1 MNKESKRRGDWE
13 SPLERKGLK
22 GFPPINHDRTRA
34 TKMMHRRS
42 FISLDIFHRYGET
55 LMISLFFFSSSVNTF
70 SSANSTLLS
79 CFARNSGWI
88 RPTRWFLSLES
99 EGMLWEKK
107 ANGWTRL
114 KRVHPIVNSVRQSS
128 LTSRFHDSR
137 FSMTKHVENEVWKL
151 KLATSWRPRG
161 DKTSGTG
168 I

>member
-42 FISLDIFHRYGET
+42 FISLNIFHRYGET
-55 LMISLFFFSSSVNTF
+55 LMISLFFFSSPSVNTF

-99 EGMLWEKK
+99 EGMLWMLEE
-107 ANGWTRL
+107 G
-114 KRVHPIVNSVRQSS
+114 KR
-128 LTSRFHDSR
+128 
-137 FSMTKHVENEVWKL
+137 MNEVKTRTPDRQLGSSIEFNESISRLAFLDDQTRGKWSL
-151 KLATSWRPRG
+151 EVEVGDKLAPSRR
-161 DKTSGTG
+161 
-168 I
+168 